1 MTSLKFA
8 TALHTMLLLAHIGA
22 DTAEKAV
29 ASRLLADSIGA
40 NPVVIRRTLAQLMA
54 AGLVATR
61 AGSTGGAW
69 LTRPADAILLSDI
82 YTAVDE
88 PSGPGIRSD
97 CSHQCPV
104 GRAAPKAISALIAQ
118 MQAATEAVLSEQ
130 TLADML
136 NRLEHCSAKG

>member
-8 TALHTMLLLAHIGA
+8 TALHTMLLLAHGGA
-22 DTAEKAV
+22 NTPEKAV
-29 ASRLLADSIGA
+29 ASRLLAKSVGA
-40 NPVVIRRTLAQLMA
+40 NPVVIRRTLAQLTA

-61 AGSTGGAW
+61 AGATGGAW
-69 LTRPADAILLSDI
+69 LLRPANRIQLSEI
-82 YTAVDE
+82 YIALDE

-97 CSHQCPV
+97 CNHECPV

-118 MQAATEAVLSEQ
+118 MQAAAEAVLAEQ

-136 NRLEHCSAKG
+136 NRLEQCSAKD